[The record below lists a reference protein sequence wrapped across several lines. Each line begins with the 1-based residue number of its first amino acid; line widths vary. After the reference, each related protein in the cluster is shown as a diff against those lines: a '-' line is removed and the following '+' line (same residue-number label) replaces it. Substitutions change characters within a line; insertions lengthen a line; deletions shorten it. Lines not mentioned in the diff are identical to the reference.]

1 MIGAEKSETRASKG
15 GARSAGCGRGGGAP
29 PGGWILGALLND
41 DHPPRR
47 NYDKCGSHNG
57 ELRIFQECA

>member
-1 MIGAEKSETRASKG
+1 MRQERAKE
-15 GARSAGCGRGGGAP
+15 AQEVPAVVREGAP

-57 ELRIFQECA
+57 ELCTFQECA